1 MFDEQKQLQP
11 INDRMNDSINV
22 GLQRQKEY
30 GLKNGGKAKNIERA
44 MSLTSLYALGHDRDA
59 G

>member
-1 MFDEQKQLQP
+1 V
-11 INDRMNDSINV
+11 N
-22 GLQRQKEY
+22 
-30 GLKNGGKAKNIERA
+30 KNIERA